1 MVTKL
6 RFFKIKVP
14 KSKRNFSLSVSLHFF
29 STSTFCSLILE
40 KAGFLLITKKI
51 RNPIKSIKKIVIP
64 IRLSTIIPLL
74 IIRSGKSSGSK
85 E

>member
-1 MVTKL
+1 
-6 RFFKIKVP
+6 
-14 KSKRNFSLSVSLHFF
+14 
-29 STSTFCSLILE
+29 LILE

-51 RNPIKSIKKIVIP
+51 RNPIKSNKKIVIP